1 MEVKSSCSENH
12 GILQHIN
19 YVMHTTLDEVAWV
32 TEALKGLIPA
42 HLSEEDSYAIELG
55 ITEVLTNIVQHG
67 YLGQKNGLI
76 TVDWKEYINH
86 LEISV
91 SDMGLSIPS
100 GLLEQEI
107 SNAFNFDVNNI
118 QELSE
123 SGFGLV
129 LVKTVFD
136 KVDYQSVDGVNRI
149 CLGKNF
155 PN

>member
-1 MEVKSSCSENH
+1 MEAKSSCSKDHEV
-12 GILQHIN
+12 LQHMN

-32 TEALKGLIPA
+32 TEALKGLIPTR
-42 HLSEEDSYAIELG
+42 LSEEDSYAIELG
-55 ITEVLTNIVQHG
+55 IAEVLTNIVEHG
-67 YLGQKNGLI
+67 YLGQSDGLI
-76 TVDWKEYINH
+76 TVDWKEYINR

-100 GLLEQEI
+100 SLLEQEI
-107 SNAFNFDVNNI
+107 SSVFHFDVNNI

-123 SGFGLV
+123 SGFGLA
-129 LVKTVFD
+129 LVKTIFD
-136 KVDYQSVDGVNRI
+136 RVDYQHVDGVNRI